1 MKKYYTVCVIM
12 LAITLI
18 IVSYSQVGAQRYNM
32 TYLYGSGNY
41 ISMINQTENTLNEVS
56 PSYFDID
63 TTGNLILN
71 TVDINLIIEVHNQNQ
86 KIVPFFSNHWDR
98 EVGRL
103 ALKNREKIATD
114 IANAVIQYGLDGV
127 NVDIENVT
135 ESDRADYTD
144 LVRMLREKLP
154 EEKSVV
160 VSVAAN
166 PYGWTTGWHGSYD
179 YTALSKYA
187 DYLMIMA
194 YDEHYEGGEAG
205 AVASIEF
212 VEKSIQYALE
222 RVDKD
227 KIVLGIPLY
236 GRYWKNGSTTG
247 GRAVSLET
255 VAELIRTRNGKVTF
269 DEKTKTPQAE
279 IFISAVGTKPT
290 IYGKV
295 LQPGTYTIW
304 YENEESIKAKLE
316 LVSKYDIKGTG
327 TWRLGMEEKSIWKI
341 FEEYLSQETRVFSD
355 IENGYWA
362 EKAIKYMKEKSWI
375 IGRTE
380 ELYMPESS
388 ITRGEV
394 ATIICRILELTP
406 AEGETIYKDTQGHWA
421 EKYINAISKLN
432 IVEGYENGEFRAD
445 KYITREELAKI
456 LSKLASEK
464 VAIEECPNYKDIDK
478 TSWSYKYIKE
488 LSEKKIINGYEDGTF
503 KPTKDITRAET
514 AKMIYEIYK

>member
-1 MKKYYTVCVIM
+1 MKKYYTICIIM
-12 LAITLI
+12 LILTLI
-18 IVSYSQVGAQRYNM
+18 ISSYSQVGAQRYNM

-63 TTGNLILN
+63 TTGNLALN
-71 TVDINLIIEVHNQNQ
+71 AVDINLINEVHNQNQ

-98 EVGRL
+98 EIGRL
-103 ALKNREKIATD
+103 ALKNREKISTD
-114 IANAVIQYGLDGV
+114 IANAIIQYGLDGV

-135 ESDRADYTD
+135 EDDRANYTD

-154 EEKSVV
+154 TGKSVV
-160 VSVAAN
+160 ISVAAN

-205 AVASIEF
+205 PVASIDF

-222 RVDKD
+222 RVDKN

-236 GRYWKNGSTTG
+236 GRYWKNSSSAG
-247 GRAVSLET
+247 GRAVSLEK
-255 VAELIRTRNGKVTF
+255 VAELIRTRNGKITF
-269 DEKTKTPQAE
+269 DEKSKTPKAE
-279 IFISAVGTKPT
+279 IFISAVGTRPT
-290 IYGKV
+290 IYGKT

-316 LVSKYDIKGTG
+316 LVNKYDIKGTG

-341 FEEYLSQETRVFSD
+341 FKEYLSQDTKVFSD
-355 IENGYWA
+355 VENGHWA
-362 EKAIKYMKEKSWI
+362 EKAIKYMKEKNWI

-380 ELYMPESS
+380 KLYMPESS

-394 ATIICRILELTP
+394 ATIICRLLELTP
-406 AEGETIYKDTQGHWA
+406 DEENIYKDTKDHWA

-432 IVEGYENGEFRAD
+432 IVDGYGNNEFKPD
-445 KYITREELAKI
+445 QYITREELAKI
-456 LSKLASEK
+456 LSKLSNEK
-464 VAIEECPNYKDIDK
+464 IATDEYQNYKDVDPN
-478 TSWSYKYIKE
+478 SWSYEYIKA

-503 KPTKDITRAET
+503 KPTKNVTRAET

>member
-212 VEKSIQYALE
+212 VEKSIQYAL
-222 RVDKD
+222 
-227 KIVLGIPLY
+227 
-236 GRYWKNGSTTG
+236 
-247 GRAVSLET
+247 
-255 VAELIRTRNGKVTF
+255 
-269 DEKTKTPQAE
+269 
-279 IFISAVGTKPT
+279 
-290 IYGKV
+290 
-295 LQPGTYTIW
+295 
-304 YENEESIKAKLE
+304 
-316 LVSKYDIKGTG
+316 
-327 TWRLGMEEKSIWKI
+327 
-341 FEEYLSQETRVFSD
+341 
-355 IENGYWA
+355 
-362 EKAIKYMKEKSWI
+362 
-375 IGRTE
+375 
-380 ELYMPESS
+380 
-388 ITRGEV
+388 
-394 ATIICRILELTP
+394 
-406 AEGETIYKDTQGHWA
+406 
-421 EKYINAISKLN
+421 
-432 IVEGYENGEFRAD
+432 
-445 KYITREELAKI
+445 
-456 LSKLASEK
+456 
-464 VAIEECPNYKDIDK
+464 
-478 TSWSYKYIKE
+478 
-488 LSEKKIINGYEDGTF
+488 
-503 KPTKDITRAET
+503 
-514 AKMIYEIYK
+514 